1 MHDSLIIIENFY
13 QDPNA
18 IREYALSKEFTVK
31 GNYPGMRTDCE
42 SDKQREYLKK
52 YFEDHVFKRP
62 ITYWPDGYNTA
73 FQYTT
78 EESKTWVHH
87 DLTGWAG
94 VLYLTPNAPVESG
107 TGIYRHKDTGI
118 FEWNKNDPKTE
129 LNNETFLQDM
139 SKWEQIA
146 FVGNIYNRLVIY
158 RGSLYHRSVLPGF
171 GKDKHSGRL
180 FQTFFFDTV
189 K

>member
-13 QDPNA
+13 KDPDVM
-18 IREYALSKEFTVK
+18 REYALSKEFNVS
-31 GNYPGMRTDCE
+31 GNYPGNRTDCE
-42 SDKQREYLKK
+42 SDKQRDYLKK
-52 YFEDHVFKRP
+52 YFEDNIFKRP

-78 EESKTWVHH
+78 EESDTWVHH

-94 VLYLTPNAPVESG
+94 VLYLTPNAPIESG
-107 TGIYRHKDTGI
+107 TGIYRHKESGI
-118 FEWNKNDPKTE
+118 FEWDKNKPETE
-129 LNNETFLQDM
+129 LNYKDYLKDM

-146 FVGNIYNRLVIY
+146 FVGNIYNRLVVY

-171 GKDKHSGRL
+171 GKDKYTGRL
-180 FQTFFFDTV
+180 FQTFFFDT